1 MSINTQDCYKS
12 SITPKFGELKNIVSW
27 CDNNCIGEYR
37 YMEDINDQWH
47 SYVFLFEEERD
58 YVAFLL
64 FQK

>member
-1 MSINTQDCYKS
+1 MSINIQDCYKS
-12 SITPKFGELKNIVSW
+12 SITPMFGELKNIVNW
-27 CDNNCIGEYR
+27 CDNNCVGDYR